1 MARIEDVERRLQNW
15 ARWKVSR
22 GAGHMGFAGVNWG
35 ADVGTRSAYRESK
48 IPTSDCEAEE
58 TDRAVLSLAG
68 PLRAA
73 VVEVYTG
80 RGFVADHLNR
90 LQCSHR
96 TMYARIDQAHR
107 VLDAWFMA
115 AEQARR
121 EERRRVEEL
130 SRLSR
135 KDFST

>member
-1 MARIEDVERRLQNW
+1 
-15 ARWKVSR
+15 
-22 GAGHMGFAGVNWG
+22 MGFAGVNWG